1 MGMSSSQARLLTL
14 TARQHSIEHKA
25 QKIQA
30 DKLRLANESDRVY
43 NDYLEA
49 LDATKIQYKSI
60 NNDGTTTYIDA
71 TMNAMQNGIIGNWNG
86 ETSNEI
92 LFLQGLDG
100 KVLITPAVAQK
111 YGLTSTATETR
122 DMDTFIEQTTGKT
135 KSERPTYGF
144 RDVTDT
150 SVITGST
157 KISNVETKQP
167 TNTESHTY
175 TPVENI
181 EGGIDYSALE
191 GYAKFNESHSASTA
205 GATEI
210 TAATT
215 DLTAGTTYTITSAE
229 GLKKLSELS
238 NTSGVTIVLANDI
251 DMSGVTGWEGI
262 KNFQGTFDGN
272 GHKITNLTGTN
283 GLFASTNG
291 ATIKNVGLEN
301 ININGNSAYV
311 GGLIGQASNTNVNNC
326 YTTGTVK
333 NSNTTSATGL
343 TSSSC
348 NIGTGGLIGY
358 IVTSGNG
365 EYNYSNVYSS
375 ADVNGYDNVGGLI
388 GSSSSRNTDLNINNA
403 YAIGNVTGHNNVGGM
418 AGHMYNDQDTT
429 SALTDMNKVYAGGN
443 VTGNDNVGGFFG
455 SYLYWGDLGDYS
467 KITDCNSSGKVNGT
481 GSNKGAFAGHLWV
494 KMASATETTLD
505 QYLINFINCGYADNT
520 GVSEAY
526 GTITDESGNT
536 TATVG
541 SVTKPIDEFVK
552 DSGSGDGLVSFKM
565 AGSIP
570 SMNDYKQNIIAALT
584 KAGVY
589 DACDPELTTA
599 DQNAMNAKIDQFLA
613 KFADN
618 NTDNAKL
625 WYLNKALCE
634 YLKGTG
640 SNDLGAKLGDDINN
654 GTTSSTASFQTG
666 AKLDGSVKRGIDSN
680 TTVVNGTH
688 NKSKGEVTIPSTS
701 NIADQLYYTL
711 REKGKSETEITQAQ
725 VQSWINNNYSTSNVD
740 DKVILANINDSIQQG
755 KNLDAIYSAIKNN
768 TKYTDTTNYN
778 KDEWNINFAG
788 SQTITPTYGKK
799 QEQYQTGTEKY
810 WDTTDKDIANAI
822 AMYAM
827 SKRGV
832 TVVTE
837 EQAASVDF
845 LTNMVTEGQAVFTTF
860 DPSQVQKLADL
871 TEAQINAMT
880 DKEYEEMM
888 GIVNTSVATN
898 TSLREVSNEINVKK
912 AEAKYEADMKEI
924 NKKDTKYDTQLSACE
939 TERNAIK
946 EEVDSLKNVIKENV
960 DRTFKLF
967 S

>member
-167 TNTESHTY
+167 TNTENHTY
-175 TPVENI
+175 IPVENI

-191 GYAKFNESHSASTA
+191 SYAKFNESHSASTA

-238 NTSGVTIVLANDI
+238 NTSGITIVLANDI

-283 GLFASTNG
+283 GLFASTSG

-301 ININGNSAYV
+301 VNINGSSYV
-311 GGLIGQASNTNVNNC
+311 GGLIGNATNTNISNC
-326 YTTGTVK
+326 YTTGSI
-333 NSNTTSATGL
+333 NGTSDV
-343 TSSSC
+343 
-348 NIGTGGLIGY
+348 GGLVGY
-358 IVTSGNG
+358 TNSTTGTNLYENI
-365 EYNYSNVYSS
+365 YSS
-375 ADVNGYDNVGGLI
+375 ANVTGSSKVGGLL
-388 GSSSSRNTDLNINNA
+388 GETHSRNSDFNIKNA
-403 YAIGNVTGHNNVGGM
+403 YAIGDVTGSGSQIGGF
-418 AGHMYNDQDTT
+418 AGYMYNDQDTDG
-429 SALTDMNKVYAGGN
+429 LNGKETDIRNCYAGGN
-443 VTGNDNVGGFFG
+443 VTGSDKVGGFWG
-455 SYLYWGDLGDYS
+455 EYLYWGDGGDYCYIE
-467 KITDCNSSGKVNGT
+467 KCNASGKVNCSGNYK
-481 GSNKGAFAGHLWV
+481 GSFAGAITIDLSQGLGYDKDAQRYV
-494 KMASATETTLD
+494 
-505 QYLINFINCGYADNT
+505 NFINSGYPKGTNP
-520 GVSEAY
+520 Y
-526 GTITDESGNT
+526 GSILDTSGND
-536 TATVG
+536 
-541 SVTKPIDEFVK
+541 VTNLVA
-552 DSGSGDGLVSFKM
+552 STGSGDGLVEFQM

-570 SMNDYKQNIIAALT
+570 SKNDYKQNIIAALT
-584 KAGVY
+584 KADVY

-599 DQNAMNAKIDQFLA
+599 DKNAMNAKIDQFLA

-666 AKLDGSVKRGIDSN
+666 AKLDGSVKRGVDSN

-725 VQSWINNNYSTSNVD
+725 VQSWINNNYSTSNAD

-799 QEQYQTGTEKY
+799 QEKYQTGTEKY

>member
-144 RDVTDT
+144 RDVPDT

-191 GYAKFNESHSASTA
+191 NYAKFNESHSASTA

-251 DMSGVTGWEGI
+251 DMSGVTGWDGI
-262 KNFQGTFDGN
+262 KSFQGTFDGN

-283 GLFASTNG
+283 GLFASTSG

-301 ININGNSAYV
+301 VNINGSSYV
-311 GGLIGQASNTNVNNC
+311 GGLIGNATNTNISNC
-326 YTTGTVK
+326 YTTGSI
-333 NSNTTSATGL
+333 NGTSDV
-343 TSSSC
+343 
-348 NIGTGGLIGY
+348 GGLVGY
-358 IVTSGNG
+358 TNSTTGTNLYENI
-365 EYNYSNVYSS
+365 YSS
-375 ADVNGYDNVGGLI
+375 ANVTGSSKVGGLL
-388 GSSSSRNTDLNINNA
+388 GETHSRNSDFNIKNA
-403 YAIGNVTGHNNVGGM
+403 YAIGDVTGSGSQIGGF
-418 AGHMYNDQDTT
+418 AGYMYNDQDTDG
-429 SALTDMNKVYAGGN
+429 LNGKETDIRNCYAGGN
-443 VTGNDNVGGFFG
+443 VTGSDKVGGFWG
-455 SYLYWGDLGDYS
+455 EYLYWGDGGDYCYIE
-467 KITDCNSSGKVNGT
+467 KCNASGKVNCSGNYK
-481 GSNKGAFAGHLWV
+481 GSFAGAITIDLSQGLGYDKDAQRYV
-494 KMASATETTLD
+494 
-505 QYLINFINCGYADNT
+505 NFINSGYPKGTNP
-520 GVSEAY
+520 Y
-526 GTITDESGNT
+526 GSILDTSGND
-536 TATVG
+536 
-541 SVTKPIDEFVK
+541 VTNLVA
-552 DSGSGDGLVSFKM
+552 STGSGDGLVEFQM

-570 SMNDYKQNIIAALT
+570 SKNDYKQNIIAALT
-584 KAGVY
+584 KADVY

-599 DQNAMNAKIDQFLA
+599 DKNAMNAKIDQFLA

-666 AKLDGSVKRGIDSN
+666 AKLDGSVKRGVDSN

-725 VQSWINNNYSTSNVD
+725 VQSWINNNYSTSNAD

-799 QEQYQTGTEKY
+799 QEKYQTGTEKY

-860 DPSQVQKLADL
+860 NPSQVQKLADL

>member
-167 TNTESHTY
+167 TNTENHTY

-191 GYAKFNESHSASTA
+191 SYAKFNESHSASTA

-283 GLFASTNG
+283 GLFASTSG

-301 ININGNSAYV
+301 VNINGSSYV
-311 GGLIGQASNTNVNNC
+311 GGLIGNATNTNISNC
-326 YTTGTVK
+326 YTTGSI
-333 NSNTTSATGL
+333 NGTSDV
-343 TSSSC
+343 
-348 NIGTGGLIGY
+348 GGLVGY
-358 IVTSGNG
+358 TNSTTGTNLYENI
-365 EYNYSNVYSS
+365 YSS
-375 ADVNGYDNVGGLI
+375 ANVTGSSKVGGLL
-388 GSSSSRNTDLNINNA
+388 GETHSRNSDFNIKNA
-403 YAIGNVTGHNNVGGM
+403 YAIGDVTGSGSQIGGF
-418 AGHMYNDQDTT
+418 AGYMYNDQDTDG
-429 SALTDMNKVYAGGN
+429 LNGKETDIRNCYAGGN
-443 VTGNDNVGGFFG
+443 VTGSDKVGGFWG
-455 SYLYWGDLGDYS
+455 EYLYWGDGGDYCYIE
-467 KITDCNSSGKVNGT
+467 KCNASGKVNCSGNYK
-481 GSNKGAFAGHLWV
+481 GSFAGAITIDLSQGLGYDKDAQRYV
-494 KMASATETTLD
+494 
-505 QYLINFINCGYADNT
+505 NFINSGYPKGTNP
-520 GVSEAY
+520 Y
-526 GTITDESGNT
+526 GSILDTSGND
-536 TATVG
+536 
-541 SVTKPIDEFVK
+541 VTNLVA
-552 DSGSGDGLVSFKM
+552 STGSGDGLVEFQM

-570 SMNDYKQNIIAALT
+570 SKNDYKQNIIAALT
-584 KAGVY
+584 KADVY

-599 DQNAMNAKIDQFLA
+599 DKNAMNAKIDQFLA

-640 SNDLGAKLGDDINN
+640 SNDLGTKLGNDINN
-654 GTTSSTASFQTG
+654 GTTTSTASFQTG
-666 AKLDGSVKRGIDSN
+666 AKLDGSVKRSVDSN

-688 NKSKGEVTIPSTS
+688 NKSKGEITIPSTS

-725 VQSWINNNYSTSNVD
+725 VQSWINNNYSTSNAD

-799 QEQYQTGTEKY
+799 QEKYQTGTEKY

>member
-167 TNTESHTY
+167 TKTESHTY

-191 GYAKFNESHSASTA
+191 NYAKFNESHSASTA

-215 DLTAGTTYTITSAE
+215 DLTTGTTYTITSAE

-251 DMSGVTGWEGI
+251 DMSGVTGWDGI
-262 KNFQGTFDGN
+262 KSFQGTFDGN

-283 GLFASTNG
+283 GLFASTSG

-301 ININGNSAYV
+301 VNINGSSYV
-311 GGLIGQASNTNVNNC
+311 GGLIGNATNTNISNC
-326 YTTGTVK
+326 YTTGSI
-333 NSNTTSATGL
+333 NGTSDV
-343 TSSSC
+343 
-348 NIGTGGLIGY
+348 GGLVGY
-358 IVTSGNG
+358 TNSTTGTNLYENI
-365 EYNYSNVYSS
+365 YSS
-375 ADVNGYDNVGGLI
+375 ANVTGSSKVGGLL
-388 GSSSSRNTDLNINNA
+388 GETHSRNSDFNIKNA
-403 YAIGNVTGHNNVGGM
+403 YAIGDVTGSGSQIGGF
-418 AGHMYNDQDTT
+418 AGYMYNDQDTDG
-429 SALTDMNKVYAGGN
+429 LNGKETDIRNCYAGGN
-443 VTGNDNVGGFFG
+443 VTGSDKVGGFWG
-455 SYLYWGDLGDYS
+455 EYLYWGDGGDYCYIE
-467 KITDCNSSGKVNGT
+467 KCNASGKVNCSGNYK
-481 GSNKGAFAGHLWV
+481 GSFAGAITIDLSQGLGYDKDAQRYV
-494 KMASATETTLD
+494 
-505 QYLINFINCGYADNT
+505 NFINSGYPKGTNP
-520 GVSEAY
+520 Y
-526 GTITDESGNT
+526 GSILDTSGND
-536 TATVG
+536 
-541 SVTKPIDEFVK
+541 VTNLVA
-552 DSGSGDGLVSFKM
+552 STGSGDGLVEFQM

-570 SMNDYKQNIIAALT
+570 SKNDYKQNIIAALT
-584 KAGVY
+584 KADVY

-599 DQNAMNAKIDQFLA
+599 DKNAMNAKIDQFLA

-634 YLKGTG
+634 YIKGTG
-640 SNDLGAKLGDDINN
+640 SNDLGAKLGNDINN
-654 GTTSSTASFQTG
+654 GTTTSTASFQTG
-666 AKLDGSVKRGIDSN
+666 AKLDGSVKRSVDSN

-725 VQSWINNNYSTSNVD
+725 VQSWINNNYSTSNAD
-740 DKVILANINDSIQQG
+740 DKIILANINDSIQQG

-799 QEQYQTGTEKY
+799 QEKYQTGTEKY

-946 EEVDSLKNVIKENV
+946 EEVDSLKNVIKDNV

>member
-71 TMNAMQNGIIGNWNG
+71 TMNAMQNGIIGNWKG
-86 ETSNEI
+86 ETSNDI

-167 TNTESHTY
+167 TNTENHTY

-191 GYAKFNESHSASTA
+191 SYAKFNESHSASTA

-238 NTSGVTIVLANDI
+238 NTSGITIVLANDI

-283 GLFASTNG
+283 GLFASTSG

-301 ININGNSAYV
+301 VNINGSSYV
-311 GGLIGQASNTNVNNC
+311 GGLIGNATNTNISNC
-326 YTTGTVK
+326 YTTGSI
-333 NSNTTSATGL
+333 NGTSDV
-343 TSSSC
+343 
-348 NIGTGGLIGY
+348 GGLVGY
-358 IVTSGNG
+358 TNSTTGTNLYENI
-365 EYNYSNVYSS
+365 YSS
-375 ADVNGYDNVGGLI
+375 ANVTGSSKVGGLL
-388 GSSSSRNTDLNINNA
+388 GETHSRNSDFNIKNA
-403 YAIGNVTGHNNVGGM
+403 YAIGDVTGSGSQIGGF
-418 AGHMYNDQDTT
+418 AGYMYNDQDTDG
-429 SALTDMNKVYAGGN
+429 LNGKETDIRNCYAGGN
-443 VTGNDNVGGFFG
+443 VTGSDKVGGFWG
-455 SYLYWGDLGDYS
+455 EYLYWGDGGDYCYIE
-467 KITDCNSSGKVNGT
+467 KCNASGKVNCSGNYK
-481 GSNKGAFAGHLWV
+481 GSFAGAITIDLSQGLGYDKDAQRYV
-494 KMASATETTLD
+494 
-505 QYLINFINCGYADNT
+505 NFINSGYPKGTNP
-520 GVSEAY
+520 Y
-526 GTITDESGNT
+526 GSILDTSGND
-536 TATVG
+536 
-541 SVTKPIDEFVK
+541 VTNLVA
-552 DSGSGDGLVSFKM
+552 STGSGDGLVEFQM

-570 SMNDYKQNIIAALT
+570 SKNDYKQNIIAALT
-584 KAGVY
+584 KADVY

-599 DQNAMNAKIDQFLA
+599 DKNAMNAKIDQFLA

-640 SNDLGAKLGDDINN
+640 SNDLGAKLGNDINN
-654 GTTSSTASFQTG
+654 GTTTSTASFQTG
-666 AKLDGSVKRGIDSN
+666 AKLDGSVKRSVDSN

-725 VQSWINNNYSTSNVD
+725 VQSWINNNYSTSNAD
-740 DKVILANINDSIQQG
+740 DKIILANINDSIQQG

-788 SQTITPTYGKK
+788 SQTITPSYGTKK
-799 QEQYQTGTEKY
+799 EQYQTGTEKY

-827 SKRGV
+827 TKRGV

-946 EEVDSLKNVIKENV
+946 EEVDSLKNVIKDNV

>member
-167 TNTESHTY
+167 TNTENHTY

-191 GYAKFNESHSASTA
+191 SYAKFNESHSASTA

-283 GLFASTNG
+283 GLFASTSG

-301 ININGNSAYV
+301 VNINGSSYV
-311 GGLIGQASNTNVNNC
+311 GGLIGNATNTNISNC
-326 YTTGTVK
+326 YTTGSI
-333 NSNTTSATGL
+333 NGTSDV
-343 TSSSC
+343 
-348 NIGTGGLIGY
+348 GGLVGY
-358 IVTSGNG
+358 TNSTTGTNLYENI
-365 EYNYSNVYSS
+365 YSS
-375 ADVNGYDNVGGLI
+375 ANVTGSSKVGGLL
-388 GSSSSRNTDLNINNA
+388 GETHSRNSDFNIKNA
-403 YAIGNVTGHNNVGGM
+403 YAIGDVTGSGSQIGGF
-418 AGHMYNDQDTT
+418 AGYMYNDQDTDG
-429 SALTDMNKVYAGGN
+429 LNGKETDIRNCYAGGN
-443 VTGNDNVGGFFG
+443 VTGSDKVGGFWG
-455 SYLYWGDLGDYS
+455 EYLYWGDGGDYCYIE
-467 KITDCNSSGKVNGT
+467 KCNASGKVNCSSNYK
-481 GSNKGAFAGHLWV
+481 GSFAGAITIDLSQGLGYDKDAQRYV
-494 KMASATETTLD
+494 
-505 QYLINFINCGYADNT
+505 NFINSGYPKGTNP
-520 GVSEAY
+520 Y
-526 GTITDESGNT
+526 GSILDTSGND
-536 TATVG
+536 
-541 SVTKPIDEFVK
+541 VTNLVA
-552 DSGSGDGLVSFKM
+552 STGSGDGLVEFQM

-570 SMNDYKQNIIAALT
+570 SKNDYKQNIIAALT
-584 KAGVY
+584 KADVY

-599 DQNAMNAKIDQFLA
+599 DKNAMNAKIDQFLA

-640 SNDLGAKLGDDINN
+640 SNDLGAKLGNDINN
-654 GTTSSTASFQTG
+654 GTTTSTASFQTG
-666 AKLDGSVKRGIDSN
+666 AKLDGSVKRSVDSN

-688 NKSKGEVTIPSTS
+688 NKSKGEITIPSTS

-725 VQSWINNNYSTSNVD
+725 VQSWINNNYSTSNAD

-799 QEQYQTGTEKY
+799 QEKYQTGTEKY

-860 DPSQVQKLADL
+860 DPSQVQKLADF

-946 EEVDSLKNVIKENV
+946 EEVDSLKNVIKDNV

>member
-144 RDVTDT
+144 RDVPDT

-167 TNTESHTY
+167 TKTESHTY

-191 GYAKFNESHSASTA
+191 NYAKFNESHSASTA

-251 DMSGVTGWEGI
+251 DMSGVTGWDGI
-262 KNFQGTFDGN
+262 KSFQGTFDGN

-283 GLFASTNG
+283 GLFASTSG

-301 ININGNSAYV
+301 VNINGSSYV
-311 GGLIGQASNTNVNNC
+311 GGLIGNATNTNISNC
-326 YTTGTVK
+326 YTTGSI
-333 NSNTTSATGL
+333 NGTSDV
-343 TSSSC
+343 
-348 NIGTGGLIGY
+348 GGLVGY
-358 IVTSGNG
+358 TNSTTGTNLYENI
-365 EYNYSNVYSS
+365 YSS
-375 ADVNGYDNVGGLI
+375 ANVTGSSKVGGLL
-388 GSSSSRNTDLNINNA
+388 GETHSRNSDFNIKNA
-403 YAIGNVTGHNNVGGM
+403 YAIGDVTGSGSQIGGF
-418 AGHMYNDQDTT
+418 AGYMYNDQDTDG
-429 SALTDMNKVYAGGN
+429 LNGKETDIRNCYAGGN
-443 VTGNDNVGGFFG
+443 VTGSDKVGGFWG
-455 SYLYWGDLGDYS
+455 EYLYWGDGGDYCYIE
-467 KITDCNSSGKVNGT
+467 KCNASGKVNCSGNYK
-481 GSNKGAFAGHLWV
+481 GSFAGAITIDLSQGLGYDKDAQRYV
-494 KMASATETTLD
+494 
-505 QYLINFINCGYADNT
+505 NFINSGYPKGTNP
-520 GVSEAY
+520 Y
-526 GTITDESGNT
+526 GSILDTSGND
-536 TATVG
+536 
-541 SVTKPIDEFVK
+541 VTNLVA
-552 DSGSGDGLVSFKM
+552 STGSGDGLVEFQM

-570 SMNDYKQNIIAALT
+570 SKNDYKQNIIAALT
-584 KAGVY
+584 KADVY

-599 DQNAMNAKIDQFLA
+599 DKNAMNAKIDQFLA

-640 SNDLGAKLGDDINN
+640 SNDLGAKLGNDINN
-654 GTTSSTASFQTG
+654 GTTTSTASFQTG
-666 AKLDGSVKRGIDSN
+666 AKLDGSVKRSVDSN

-688 NKSKGEVTIPSTS
+688 NKSKGEITIPSTS

-725 VQSWINNNYSTSNVD
+725 VQSWINNNYSTSNAD

-799 QEQYQTGTEKY
+799 QEKYQTGTEKY